1 MATTSIWAVKKRLD
15 HVIDYTTNPDKTSK
29 EDYKDLHNVIE
40 YATASYKTEEQL
52 YVTAINCNENSI
64 YEDMMLTKR
73 RFNKTDG
80 ILGFHAF
87 QSFAEGEVTPE
98 VAHEIGIKLANE
110 LWGDR
115 FEVVVSTHIN
125 TNHIHNH
132 FCINSVSFIDGKKYY
147 NNRHTYALMRQTSDS
162 LCREYNLSVIEEKPC
177 GKHNIDY
184 TKYYNEQVKKSNYY
198 SNIKDDIDYAIGQA
212 YNYIDFLGIMKK
224 MNYEVIDRSGKLSVR
239 PINRKRNIRIE
250 RAFGEDYTIKNI
262 NERIFN
268 TQSVRV
274 PFPEVRT
281 LSGRYKRYS
290 RNKKIRNKRKMTGI
304 RALYF
309 HYCYLLKIYPRKT
322 KKIMSKELREEIKK
336 MESISNEARF
346 LCKTGIQTSQELL
359 SYKSSSIT
367 KKNELKSKREYQWR
381 KYKRAKTDE
390 EKQKIKENINE
401 ITKEI
406 EELSKTEKM
415 IENIESRIPKMKE
428 NIQEMEEKETKKIQE
443 IEQNKSERREKIECI
458 K

>member
-29 EDYKDLHNVIE
+29 EDYKELHNVIE

-52 YVTAINCNENSI
+52 YVTALNCNKDNV
-64 YEDMMLTKR
+64 YEDMMFTKK
-73 RFNKTDG
+73 RFNKADG

-98 VAHEIGIKLANE
+98 IAHEIGVKLANE
-110 LWGDR
+110 MWGDR
-115 FEVVVSTHIN
+115 FEVVVSTHLN

-132 FCINSVSFIDGKKYY
+132 FCINSVSFKDGKKYY
-147 NNRHTYALMRQTSDS
+147 NNRHTYALLRQTSDS
-162 LCREYNLSVIEEKPC
+162 LCKEYNLSVIEEKPC

-184 TKYYNEQVKKSNYY
+184 TKYYNEQVKKLNYY
-198 SNIKDDIDYAIGQA
+198 SNIKDDIDYAIEQA
-212 YNYIDFLGIMKK
+212 YSFKDFLGIMKR
-224 MNYEVIDRSGKLSVR
+224 MNYEVTDRSGKLSVK
-239 PINRKRNIRIE
+239 PLNRKRNIRIE

-268 TQSVRV
+268 TKSVRV

-336 MESISNEARF
+336 MESISNETKF
-346 LCKTGIQTSQELL
+346 LCKTGIQTAQELS

-381 KYKRAKTDE
+381 KYKRAETDE
-390 EKQKIKENINE
+390 EKQQIKESISKM
-401 ITKEI
+401 TKEI
-406 EELSKTEKM
+406 EELNNVQKM
-415 IENIESRIPKMKE
+415 IDNIESRIPKIKE
-428 NIQEMEEKETKKIQE
+428 NIQEMEGKEIKKEQE
-443 IEQNKSERREKIECI
+443 IEQNQNQNERREKI
-458 K
+458 

>member
-29 EDYKDLHNVIE
+29 EDYKELHNVIE

-52 YVTAINCNENSI
+52 YVTALNCNKDNV
-64 YEDMMLTKR
+64 YEDMMFTKK
-73 RFNKTDG
+73 RFDKTDG

-98 VAHEIGIKLANE
+98 IAHEIGIKLANE
-110 LWGDR
+110 LWGDK
-115 FEVVVSTHIN
+115 FEVVVSTHLN

-184 TKYYNEQVKKSNYY
+184 TKYYKEQVKKSNYY
-198 SNIKDDIDYAIGQA
+198 SNIKDDIDYAIEQA
-212 YNYIDFLGIMKK
+212 YNYKDFIGIMMK

-239 PINRKRNIRIE
+239 PFNRKRNIRIE
-250 RAFGEDYTIKNI
+250 RAFGDDYTIKNI

-268 TQSVRV
+268 TESVRV

-309 HYCYLLKIYPRKT
+309 HYCYLLKIYPKT
-322 KKIMSKELREEIKK
+322 KKIMSKELREDIKK
-336 MESISNEARF
+336 MESMSNEARF
-346 LCKTGIQTSQELL
+346 LCKNNIQTAQELF
-359 SYKSSSIT
+359 SYKASSIK

-381 KYKRAKTDE
+381 KYKKVKTDE
-390 EKQKIKENINE
+390 EKQKIKEDINKM
-401 ITKEI
+401 TKEI
-406 EELSKTEKM
+406 NELNKVQEM
-415 IENIESRIPKMKE
+415 IENIENRIPKIKE
-428 NIQEMEEKETKKIQE
+428 NIQEMEGKEIKKEQE
-443 IEQNKSERREKIECI
+443 IEQNQNERREKI
-458 K
+458 

>member
-29 EDYKDLHNVIE
+29 ADYKELHNVIE

-52 YVTAINCNENSI
+52 YVTALNCNKDNV
-64 YEDMMLTKR
+64 YEDMMFTKK
-73 RFNKTDG
+73 RFDKTDG

-98 VAHEIGIKLANE
+98 IAHEIGIKLANE
-110 LWGDR
+110 LWGDK
-115 FEVVVSTHIN
+115 FEVVVSTHLN

-184 TKYYNEQVKKSNYY
+184 TKYYKEQVKKSNYY
-198 SNIKDDIDYAIGQA
+198 SNIKDDIDYAIEQA
-212 YNYIDFLGIMKK
+212 YNYKDFIGIMMK
-224 MNYEVIDRSGKLSVR
+224 MNYEVIDRSGKLSVK
-239 PINRKRNIRIE
+239 PFNRKRNIRIE
-250 RAFGEDYTIKNI
+250 RAFGDDYTIKNI

-268 TQSVRV
+268 TESVRV

-281 LSGRYKRYS
+281 LSGRYKRHS

-309 HYCYLLKIYPRKT
+309 HYCYLLKIYPKT
-322 KKIMSKELREEIKK
+322 KKIMSKELREDIKK

-346 LCKTGIQTSQELL
+346 LCKNNIQTAQELFL
-359 SYKSSSIT
+359 YKASSIK

-381 KYKRAKTDE
+381 KYKKVKTDE
-390 EKQKIKENINE
+390 EKQKIKEDINKM
-401 ITKEI
+401 TKEI
-406 EELSKTEKM
+406 NELNKVQEM
-415 IENIESRIPKMKE
+415 IENIENRIPKIKE
-428 NIQEMEEKETKKIQE
+428 NIQEMKGKEIKKEQK
-443 IEQNKSERREKIECI
+443 IEQNQNERREKI
-458 K
+458 

>member
-29 EDYKDLHNVIE
+29 EDYKELHNVIE
-40 YATASYKTEEQL
+40 YATSSYKTEEQL
-52 YVTAINCNENSI
+52 YVTALNCNKDSV
-64 YEDMMLTKR
+64 YEDMMFTKR
-73 RFNKTDG
+73 RFDKTDG

-87 QSFAEGEVTPE
+87 QSFAEGEVTTKI
-98 VAHEIGIKLANE
+98 AHEIGIKLANE
-110 LWGDR
+110 MWGDR
-115 FEVVVSTHIN
+115 FEVVVSTHLN

-132 FCINSVSFIDGKKYY
+132 FCINSVSFKDGKKYY
-147 NNRHTYALMRQTSDS
+147 NNRHTYALLRQTSDS
-162 LCREYNLSVIEEKPC
+162 LCKEYNLSVIEEKPC

-198 SNIKDDIDYAIGQA
+198 SKIKDDIDYAIGQA
-212 YNYIDFLGIMKK
+212 YNYTDFIGIMKK
-224 MNYEVIDRSGKLSVR
+224 MNYEVMERSGKLSIR

-250 RAFGEDYTIKNI
+250 RAFGDDYTIKNI

-290 RNKKIRNKRKMTGI
+290 RNKKIKNKRKMTGI

-309 HYCYLLKIYPRKT
+309 HYCYLLKIYPRT
-322 KKIMSKELREEIKK
+322 KKIISKELREEIKR
-336 MESISNEARF
+336 MESISNEAKF
-346 LCKTGIQTSQELL
+346 LCKNGIQTAQELSL
-359 SYKSSSIT
+359 YKSSSIT
-367 KKNELKSKREYQWR
+367 KINELKTKRVYQWR

-390 EKQKIKENINE
+390 EKKRIKEDISQM
-401 ITKEI
+401 TKEI
-406 EELSKTEKM
+406 EEINHTQKM
-415 IENIESRIPKMKE
+415 IENIESRITKIKE
-428 NIQEMEEKETKKIQE
+428 NIQEMEGKEIKKEQE
-443 IEQNKSERREKIECI
+443 IEQNQNERREKI
-458 K
+458 

>member
-29 EDYKDLHNVIE
+29 EDYKELHNVIE

-52 YVTAINCNENSI
+52 YVTALNCNKDNV
-64 YEDMMLTKR
+64 YEDMMFTKK
-73 RFNKTDG
+73 RFDKTDG

-98 VAHEIGIKLANE
+98 IAHEIGIKLANE
-110 LWGDR
+110 LWGDK
-115 FEVVVSTHIN
+115 FEVAVSTHLN

-184 TKYYNEQVKKSNYY
+184 TKYYKEQVKKSNYY
-198 SNIKDDIDYAIGQA
+198 SNIKDDIDYAIEQA
-212 YNYIDFLGIMKK
+212 YNYKDFIGIMMK

-239 PINRKRNIRIE
+239 PFNRKRNIRIE
-250 RAFGEDYTIKNI
+250 RAFGDDYTIKNI

-268 TQSVRV
+268 TESVRV

-304 RALYF
+304 SALYF
-309 HYCYLLKIYPRKT
+309 HYCYLLKIYPKT
-322 KKIMSKELREEIKK
+322 KKIMSKELREDIKK

-346 LCKTGIQTSQELL
+346 LCKNNIQTAQELF
-359 SYKSSSIT
+359 SYKASSIK

-381 KYKRAKTDE
+381 KYKKVKTDE
-390 EKQKIKENINE
+390 EKQKIKEDINKM
-401 ITKEI
+401 TKEI
-406 EELSKTEKM
+406 NELNKVQEM
-415 IENIESRIPKMKE
+415 IENIENRIPKIKE
-428 NIQEMEEKETKKIQE
+428 NIQEMEGKEIKKEQE
-443 IEQNKSERREKIECI
+443 IEQNQNERREKI
-458 K
+458 

>member
-29 EDYKDLHNVIE
+29 EDYKELHNVIE

-52 YVTAINCNENSI
+52 YVTALNCNKDNV
-64 YEDMMLTKR
+64 YEDMMFTKK
-73 RFNKTDG
+73 RFDKTDG

-98 VAHEIGIKLANE
+98 IAHEIGIKLANE
-110 LWGDR
+110 LWGDK
-115 FEVVVSTHIN
+115 FEVVVSTHLN

-184 TKYYNEQVKKSNYY
+184 TKYYKEQVEKSNYY
-198 SNIKDDIDYAIGQA
+198 SNIKDDINYAIEQA
-212 YNYIDFLGIMKK
+212 YNYKDFIGIMMK

-239 PINRKRNIRIE
+239 PFNRKRNIRIE
-250 RAFGEDYTIKNI
+250 RAFGDDYTIKNI

-268 TQSVRV
+268 TESVRV

-304 RALYF
+304 RDLYF
-309 HYCYLLKIYPRKT
+309 HYCYLLKIYPKT
-322 KKIMSKELREEIKK
+322 KKIMSKELREDIKK

-346 LCKTGIQTSQELL
+346 LCKNNIQTAQELF
-359 SYKSSSIT
+359 SYKASSIK

-381 KYKRAKTDE
+381 KYKKVKTDE
-390 EKQKIKENINE
+390 EKQKIKEDINKM
-401 ITKEI
+401 TKEI
-406 EELSKTEKM
+406 NELNKVQEM
-415 IENIESRIPKMKE
+415 IETIENRIPKIKE
-428 NIQEMEEKETKKIQE
+428 NIQEMEGKEIKKEQE
-443 IEQNKSERREKIECI
+443 IEQNQNERREKI
-458 K
+458 

>member
-29 EDYKDLHNVIE
+29 ENYKDLHNVIE

-52 YVTAINCNENSI
+52 YVTALNCNKNSL
-64 YEDMMLTKR
+64 YEDMMFTKK
-73 RFNKTDG
+73 RFDKTDG

-98 VAHEIGIKLANE
+98 IAHEIGVKLANE

-162 LCREYNLSVIEEKPC
+162 LCKEYNLSVIEEKPC

-198 SNIKDDIDYAIGQA
+198 SNVKDDIDYAIGQA
-212 YNYIDFLGIMKK
+212 YNYNDFIGIMKK
-224 MNYEVIDRSGKLSVR
+224 MNYEVENRSGKLSVR
-239 PINRKRNIRIE
+239 PFNRKRNIRIE
-250 RAFGEDYTIKNI
+250 RAFGDDYTIKNI
-262 NERIFN
+262 NERIYN

-274 PFPEVRT
+274 PFPEVKT
-281 LSGRYKRYS
+281 LSGKYKRYS
-290 RNKKIRNKRKMTGI
+290 RNNKIRNKRKITEI

-309 HYCYLLKIYPRKT
+309 HYCYLFKIYPKT
-322 KKIMSKELREEIKK
+322 KKIMSKELREDIKK

-346 LCKTGIQTSQELL
+346 LCKNNIQTAQELFL
-359 SYKSSSIT
+359 YKSSSIK

-381 KYKRAKTDE
+381 KYKKAKTEE
-390 EKQKIKENINE
+390 EKQKIKEGINKM
-401 ITKEI
+401 TKEI
-406 EELSKTEKM
+406 NELNKVQEMVDS
-415 IENIESRIPKMKE
+415 IESRIPKIKE
-428 NIQEMEEKETKKIQE
+428 NIQEMEGKEIKKEQDM
-443 IEQNKSERREKIECI
+443 EQNQSERREKI
-458 K
+458 

>member
-29 EDYKDLHNVIE
+29 EDYKELHNVIE

-52 YVTAINCNENSI
+52 YVTALNCNKDNV
-64 YEDMMLTKR
+64 YEDMMFTKK
-73 RFNKTDG
+73 RFDKTDG

-98 VAHEIGIKLANE
+98 IAHEISIKLANE
-110 LWGDR
+110 LWGDK
-115 FEVVVSTHIN
+115 FEVVVSTHLN

-184 TKYYNEQVKKSNYY
+184 TKYYKEQVKKSNYY
-198 SNIKDDIDYAIGQA
+198 SNIKDDIDYAIEQA
-212 YNYIDFLGIMKK
+212 YNYKDFIGIMMK

-239 PINRKRNIRIE
+239 PFNRKRNIRIE
-250 RAFGEDYTIKNI
+250 RAFGDDYTIKNI

-268 TQSVRV
+268 TESVRV

-309 HYCYLLKIYPRKT
+309 HYCYLLKIYPKT
-322 KKIMSKELREEIKK
+322 KKIMSKELREDIKK

-346 LCKTGIQTSQELL
+346 LCKNNIQTAQELF
-359 SYKSSSIT
+359 SYKASSIK

-381 KYKRAKTDE
+381 KYKKVKTDE
-390 EKQKIKENINE
+390 EKQKIKEDINKM
-401 ITKEI
+401 TKEI
-406 EELSKTEKM
+406 NELNKVQEM
-415 IENIESRIPKMKE
+415 IENIENRIPKIKE
-428 NIQEMEEKETKKIQE
+428 NIQEMEGKEIKKEQE
-443 IEQNKSERREKIECI
+443 IEQNQNERREKI
-458 K
+458 

>member
-29 EDYKDLHNVIE
+29 EDYKELHNVIE

-52 YVTAINCNENSI
+52 YVTALNCNKDNV
-64 YEDMMLTKR
+64 YEDMMFTKK
-73 RFNKTDG
+73 RFDKTDG

-98 VAHEIGIKLANE
+98 IAHEIGIKLANE
-110 LWGDR
+110 LWGDK
-115 FEVVVSTHIN
+115 FEVVVSTHLN

-184 TKYYNEQVKKSNYY
+184 TKYYKEQVKKSNYY
-198 SNIKDDIDYAIGQA
+198 SNIKDDIDYAIEQA
-212 YNYIDFLGIMKK
+212 YNYKDFIGIMMK

-239 PINRKRNIRIE
+239 PFNRKRNIRIE
-250 RAFGEDYTIKNI
+250 RAFGDDYTIKNI

-268 TQSVRV
+268 TESVRV
-274 PFPEVRT
+274 PFPKVRT

-309 HYCYLLKIYPRKT
+309 HYCYLLKIYPKT
-322 KKIMSKELREEIKK
+322 KKIMSKELREDIKK

-346 LCKTGIQTSQELL
+346 LCKNNIQTAQELF
-359 SYKSSSIT
+359 SYKASSIK

-381 KYKRAKTDE
+381 KYKKVKTDE
-390 EKQKIKENINE
+390 EKQKIKEDINKM
-401 ITKEI
+401 TKEI
-406 EELSKTEKM
+406 NELNKVQEM
-415 IENIESRIPKMKE
+415 IENIENRIPKIKE
-428 NIQEMEEKETKKIQE
+428 NIQEMEEKETMKKQE
-443 IEQNKSERREKIECI
+443 IEQNKSERREKN
-458 K
+458 